1 MNKLTTAEAYA
12 LQVKKDRRAA
22 ALDRNYGEAVVVKTT
37 EAPTFTPATTFTV
50 TRLAGGMKARV
61 AAEKAAKT
69 RRERRAA
76 KAL

>member
-50 TRLAGGMKARV
+50 TRLHGGLKARI
-61 AAEKAAKT
+61 AAEKAAET
-69 RRERRAA
+69 RRARRRAQG
-76 KAL
+76 L